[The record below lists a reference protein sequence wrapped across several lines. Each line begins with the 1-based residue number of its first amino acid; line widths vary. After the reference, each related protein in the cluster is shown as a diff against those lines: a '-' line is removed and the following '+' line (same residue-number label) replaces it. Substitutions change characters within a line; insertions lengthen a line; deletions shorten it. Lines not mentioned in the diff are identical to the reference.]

1 MTVNAYYS
9 VQQNALFVPV
19 ALLQPPFV
27 HARTEPGAA
36 AGAADFG
43 SLGGALRRGWPALS
57 CARPL
62 CGLAAGLP
70 RIGRT
75 AVGLR
80 RTAVAAGLLGHE
92 MMHGFDMTGSHF
104 GSAGQIGE
112 IWDQNTTLEFERR
125 TQCVASY
132 YSTYLVGG
140 QQVLATPLP
149 PIPRPP
155 PTCSPTL
162 RR

>member
-1 MTVNAYYS
+1 M
-9 VQQNALFVPV
+9 
-19 ALLQPPFV
+19 
-27 HARTEPGAA
+27 
-36 AGAADFG
+36 
-43 SLGGALRRGWPALS
+43 
-57 CARPL
+57 
-62 CGLAAGLP
+62 
-70 RIGRT
+70 
-75 AVGLR
+75 GLR
-80 RTAVAAGLLGHE
+80 RTGVAAGLLGHE